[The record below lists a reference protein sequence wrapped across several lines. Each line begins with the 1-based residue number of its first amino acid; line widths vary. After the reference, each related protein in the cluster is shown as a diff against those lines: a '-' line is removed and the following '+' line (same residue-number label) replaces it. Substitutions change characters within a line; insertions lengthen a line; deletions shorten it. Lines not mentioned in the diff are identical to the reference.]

1 MTDATPSFEQLLKNL
16 DQAMFADRHRLRRQL
31 HDLRKKAGDAPIDA
45 ERLAQWLERFQ
56 ASVAKVE
63 ARRRSVP
70 VMRYDDSLPIAA
82 KRDEIKAA
90 LEKHQV
96 LVIAGETG
104 SGKTTQLPKICLEIG
119 RGVHGL
125 IGHTQPRRLAARSVA
140 TRVAEEIGTPLGELV
155 GYQVRF
161 EDQSKDSSLI
171 KLMTD
176 GILLAETQHD
186 RFLEKYDTIIV
197 DEAHERSLN
206 IDFLL
211 GYLKT
216 LLPRRPDLKVIITSA
231 TIDLERFSQH
241 FNGAPIVEVSGR
253 TYPVETWYRPL
264 SAEVDEDGNR
274 VEDDLTV
281 DQGILAALDEIDAH
295 EKSIGKR
302 PGDVLVFLPGER
314 EIRDAAEVLRKANL
328 KFTEVLPLYARL
340 TPAEQQK
347 IFQPRP
353 GRKIVLATNVAETS
367 LTVPGIRYVIDSG
380 TARISRYSYRAKVQ
394 RLPIEAVSQASA
406 NQRKGRCGRVEPGI
420 CIRLY
425 SEEDFL
431 GRPEFTDPEILRT
444 NLAAVILQM
453 LHLRLGQI
461 EDFPFIEP
469 PDGKAISDG
478 FNLLQE
484 LSAVNRENQL
494 TPLGRQLARLPIDPR
509 LGRMLL
515 EAAKL
520 GSMAEVLIV
529 ASALSVQDVRERP
542 ADRQQQADQAH
553 AQWKDPDSD
562 FAALINLWRG
572 FEEQRQAL
580 GSNALRTWCR
590 KNFLNYLRLREWRD
604 AHRQLTLIV
613 RELKLDAQLRA
624 ERERKGAEA
633 TARGQDRSHKG
644 TDTPRGSGLDR
655 EEGGTGAKDRG
666 QDRSNK
672 GTDTPRGSGLDH
684 DEGSAGAK
692 DRGQDRSNKGTSAR
706 GSGLDRE
713 ERNAAAEDRGQDHS
727 HKGANTRRGSGLD
740 REEGPAGGKDRGQ
753 DHSHKGTDTLCGSG
767 LDREEGSAETKAD
780 TGQKDRAHA
789 EGPVRTTD
797 KRVNAKLVQQAEASE
812 AAVRAKSYAAVHK
825 AILSGLLS
833 QVGHK
838 TEEGDFLGARQ
849 RRFWVHPS
857 SVIGRKKPNWIMA
870 AELVETTKLFARM
883 VAKIEPDWIEPL
895 AKHLIKT
902 NHFEPHWEKKRGQV
916 VAFEQVT
923 LYGMIVVA
931 RRPVHFGPIDPPAAR
946 ELFIREGLVRGEIH
960 SRAKALTANRE
971 LLELFD
977 ELEAKARRRDII
989 ADEDTLFAYY
999 DARLPQDI
1007 YQTASFETW
1016 YKRES
1021 AKNPQL
1027 LVMRD
1032 EDVLARDAS
1041 EVTAAQYPDHL
1052 RIGELQLPLEYHF
1065 EPNHPRDGVTLR
1077 VPAPLLPQL
1086 RAERLAWL
1094 VPGLIEAKAVALVRN
1109 LPKAIRKNFVPVPDF
1124 VKAALSK
1131 ITFGEGALPD
1141 ALGRELLRM
1150 TGARVPD
1157 EAWAEAALGLES
1169 HLKMNI
1175 EVVDARGK
1183 FLGEGR
1189 DLAELTARFSEAS
1202 QAALAPPQQ
1211 KAEQKPVE
1219 AKGFAQVAEKAQAK
1233 MAGLSMT
1240 VYPALVEENAVV
1252 KEGRFPT
1259 QAEADYQHR
1268 RALQRLLLQQLAEPA
1283 KYLRNKLPGL
1293 TELALLYRDMG
1304 KVDALVE
1311 DILLASLD
1319 SCILDGEAQLP
1330 RDGAALA
1337 SLAERKR
1344 GDWATHA
1351 ERLARLTL
1359 DILKLWHGLQ
1369 KRFKGKIDLAQAVA
1383 LNDIK
1388 AQLGNLIYPGFVRE
1402 TPTEWLKEY
1411 PRYLK
1416 TIEQR
1421 FEKIGAQLQRD
1432 RVWSGEL
1439 AGYWEQYQA
1448 RLNKHQQE
1456 GKRDPELA
1464 LYRWMLEEYRVS
1476 LWAQQLGT
1484 KMAVSDKRLNKQ
1496 WSQVEA

>member
-1 MTDATPSFEQLLKNL
+1 MTDATPAIDTLLKNL
-16 DQAMFADRHRLRRQL
+16 DQALFADRHRLRRQL
-31 HDLRKKAGDAPIDA
+31 HELRKQPDEAK
-45 ERLAQWLERFQ
+45 LTQWLERFQ

-63 ARRRSVP
+63 ARRQSVP
-70 VMRYDDSLPIAA
+70 RIRYDDSLPIAA

-186 RFLEKYDTIIV
+186 RFLERYDTIIV

-211 GYLKT
+211 GFLKT

-231 TIDLERFSQH
+231 TIDLQRFSEH
-241 FNGAPIVEVSGR
+241 FDGAPIVEVSGR

-264 SAEVDEDGNR
+264 AAEIDEDGNR

-281 DQGILAALDEIDAH
+281 DQGILAALDEITAH
-295 EKSIGKR
+295 EQNVGKR

-453 LHLRLGQI
+453 LHLRLGDIQ
-461 EDFPFIEP
+461 DFPFIEP

-494 TPLGRQLARLPIDPR
+494 TPMGRQLARLPIDPR

-515 EAAKL
+515 EAAQQ
-520 GSMAEVLIV
+520 GSLAEVLIV

-542 ADRQQQADQAH
+542 ADRQQAADQAH

-572 FEEQRQAL
+572 FEEKRQEL
-580 GSNALRTWCR
+580 GSNPLRTWCR

-604 AHRQLTLIV
+604 AHRQLTLIA
-613 RELKLDAQLRA
+613 RELKL
-624 ERERKGAEA
+624 
-633 TARGQDRSHKG
+633 
-644 TDTPRGSGLDR
+644 GSG
-655 EEGGTGAKDRG
+655 
-666 QDRSNK
+666 RSA
-672 GTDTPRGSGLDH
+672 DGSGQPPHADKARRVEDGEASSAL
-684 DEGSAGAK
+684 SAGASTQPAPTK
-692 DRGQDRSNKGTSAR
+692 D
-706 GSGLDRE
+706 
-713 ERNAAAEDRGQDHS
+713 
-727 HKGANTRRGSGLD
+727 
-740 REEGPAGGKDRGQ
+740 
-753 DHSHKGTDTLCGSG
+753 
-767 LDREEGSAETKAD
+767 TK
-780 TGQKDRAHA
+780 
-789 EGPVRTTD
+789 
-797 KRVNAKLVQQAEASE
+797 VNVILRQQAEASE
-812 AAVRAKSYAAVHK
+812 AAQKAKSYASVHK
-825 AILSGLLS
+825 AILAGLLS
-833 QVGHK
+833 QIGNK

-849 RRFWVHPS
+849 RRFWVHPGS
-857 SVIGRKKPNWIMA
+857 SIGRKKPNWLMA

-895 AKHLIKT
+895 AGHLIKK

-916 VAFEQVT
+916 VAYEQVT
-923 LYGMIVVA
+923 LYGMIVVG
-931 RRPVHFGPIDPPAAR
+931 RRPVHYGPIDPPAAR
-946 ELFIREGLVRGEIH
+946 ELFIREGLVRGEMH
-960 SRAKALTANRE
+960 SRARALSANRE
-971 LLELFD
+971 LLERLD
-977 ELEAKARRRDII
+977 ELEAKARRRDIL
-989 ADEDTLFAYY
+989 ADEETLFDYY
-999 DARLPQDI
+999 DARLPADI
-1007 YQTASFETW
+1007 YQTASFENW

-1027 LVMRD
+1027 LIMRE
-1032 EDVLARDAS
+1032 EDVLAREAS
-1041 EVTAAQYPDHL
+1041 EVTAAQYPDYL

-1086 RAERLAWL
+1086 RSERLDWL
-1094 VPGLIEAKAVALVRN
+1094 VPGLLETKAVALVRN
-1109 LPKAIRKNFVPVPDF
+1109 LPKALRKNFVPVPDF
-1124 VKAALSK
+1124 VGAALAK
-1131 ITFGEGALPD
+1131 IAFGEGSLPE

-1150 TGARVPD
+1150 TGARVSD
-1157 EAWAEAALGLES
+1157 DAWAEAAAGLES

-1189 DLAELTARFSEAS
+1189 DLAELTARFAEAS

-1240 VYPALVEENAVV
+1240 VYPALVEEAGVV

-1259 QAEADYQHR
+1259 QAEAEWQHR

-1293 TELALLYRDMG
+1293 TELGLLYRDMG
-1304 KVDALVE
+1304 KVDGLVE

-1344 GDWATHA
+1344 GDWTAHA

-1359 DILKLWHGLQ
+1359 EILKHWHGLQ

-1388 AQLGNLIYPGFVRE
+1388 AQLGNLVYPGFVRE
-1402 TPTEWLKEY
+1402 TPAEWLKEY

-1416 TIEQR
+1416 AIEQR

-1439 AGYWEQYQA
+1439 AGYWEQYQT
-1448 RLNKHQQE
+1448 RLNKHLQE
-1456 GKRDPELA
+1456 GKRDAELA

-1484 KMAVSDKRLNKQ
+1484 RMAVSDKRLNKQ
-1496 WSQVEA
+1496 WSQVEP

>member
-1 MTDATPSFEQLLKNL
+1 MTDATPAFDQLLKNL
-16 DQAMFADRHRLRRQL
+16 DQAMYADRHRLRRQL
-31 HDLRKKAGDAPIDA
+31 HDLRKKVGDAPLED
-45 ERLAQWLERFQ
+45 ERLAQWLERFH
-56 ASVAKVE
+56 ASAAKAE
-63 ARRRSVP
+63 ARRQSVP
-70 VMRYDDSLPIAA
+70 TMRYDDSLPIAA
-82 KRDEIKAA
+82 KREEIKAA

-186 RFLEKYDTIIV
+186 RFLERYDTIIV

-231 TIDLERFSQH
+231 TIDLQRFSEH

-253 TYPVETWYRPL
+253 TFPVETWYRPL
-264 SAEVDEDGNR
+264 AAETDEDGNR

-281 DQGILAALDEIDAH
+281 DQGILASLDEIEAH

-347 IFQPRP
+347 IFRP
-353 GRKIVLATNVAETS
+353 AAGRKIVLATNVAETS

-469 PDGKAISDG
+469 PDGRAISDG

-515 EAAKL
+515 EAAQL

-562 FAALINLWRG
+562 FAALINIWRG

-580 GSNALRTWCR
+580 GSNPLRTWCR

-613 RELKLDAQLRA
+613 RELKLNDNANNRRSQLAADHAKPAQTAAPRRVEDGEASSTDRPALTKDKKVNVKLA
-624 ERERKGAEA
+624 E
-633 TARGQDRSHKG
+633 
-644 TDTPRGSGLDR
+644 
-655 EEGGTGAKDRG
+655 
-666 QDRSNK
+666 
-672 GTDTPRGSGLDH
+672 
-684 DEGSAGAK
+684 
-692 DRGQDRSNKGTSAR
+692 
-706 GSGLDRE
+706 
-713 ERNAAAEDRGQDHS
+713 
-727 HKGANTRRGSGLD
+727 
-740 REEGPAGGKDRGQ
+740 
-753 DHSHKGTDTLCGSG
+753 
-767 LDREEGSAETKAD
+767 
-780 TGQKDRAHA
+780 
-789 EGPVRTTD
+789 
-797 KRVNAKLVQQAEASE
+797 QAEANE
-812 AAVRAKSYAAVHK
+812 AAQKAKSYAAVHK

-946 ELFIREGLVRGEIH
+946 ELFIREGLVRGEMH

-999 DARLPQDI
+999 DARVPQDI
-1007 YQTASFETW
+1007 YQTASFESW

-1021 AKNPQL
+1021 VNDPQL
-1027 LVMRD
+1027 LIMRD

-1041 EVTAAQYPDHL
+1041 EVTAAMYPDHL

-1086 RAERLAWL
+1086 RSERLGWL

-1131 ITFGEGALPD
+1131 VSFAEGALPE

-1157 EAWAEAALGLES
+1157 EAWAEAAAGLES

-1189 DLAELTARFSEAS
+1189 DLAELTARFNEAS

-1240 VYPALVEENAVV
+1240 VYPALVEEGGVV

-1304 KVDALVE
+1304 KIDALVE

-1388 AQLGNLIYPGFVRE
+1388 AQLGNLVYPGFVRE
-1402 TPTEWLKEY
+1402 TPGEWLKEY

-1416 TIEQR
+1416 AVEQR

-1448 RLNKHQQE
+1448 RLKKHQQE
-1456 GKRDPELA
+1456 GKRDPELV

>member
-1 MTDATPSFEQLLKNL
+1 MTDATPAIDTLLKNL
-16 DQAMFADRHRLRRQL
+16 DQALFADRHRLRRQL
-31 HDLRKKAGDAPIDA
+31 HELRKKPDEAK
-45 ERLAQWLERFQ
+45 LAQWLERFQ

-70 VMRYDDSLPIAA
+70 SIRYDDSLPIAA

-186 RFLEKYDTIIV
+186 RFLERYDTIIV

-211 GYLKT
+211 GFLKT

-231 TIDLERFSQH
+231 TIDLQRFSEH
-241 FNGAPIVEVSGR
+241 FDGAPIVEVSGR

-264 SAEVDEDGNR
+264 AAEIDEDGNR

-281 DQGILAALDEIDAH
+281 DQGILAALDEITAH
-295 EKSIGKR
+295 EQSVGKR

-453 LHLRLGQI
+453 LHLRLGDIQ
-461 EDFPFIEP
+461 DFPFIEP

-515 EAAKL
+515 EAAQQ
-520 GSMAEVLIV
+520 GSLAEVLIV

-542 ADRQQQADQAH
+542 ADRQQAADQAH

-572 FEEQRQAL
+572 FEEKRQEL
-580 GSNALRTWCR
+580 GSNPLRTWCR

-604 AHRQLTLIV
+604 AHRQLTLIA
-613 RELKLDAQLRA
+613 RELKLGSGKSVDGSGQPPYADKARRVEDGEA
-624 ERERKGAEA
+624 SSTRPAGASVQPA
-633 TARGQDRSHKG
+633 PT
-644 TDTPRGSGLDR
+644 TDT
-655 EEGGTGAKDRG
+655 K
-666 QDRSNK
+666 
-672 GTDTPRGSGLDH
+672 
-684 DEGSAGAK
+684 
-692 DRGQDRSNKGTSAR
+692 
-706 GSGLDRE
+706 
-713 ERNAAAEDRGQDHS
+713 
-727 HKGANTRRGSGLD
+727 
-740 REEGPAGGKDRGQ
+740 
-753 DHSHKGTDTLCGSG
+753 
-767 LDREEGSAETKAD
+767 
-780 TGQKDRAHA
+780 
-789 EGPVRTTD
+789 
-797 KRVNAKLVQQAEASE
+797 VNVILRQQAEASE
-812 AAVRAKSYAAVHK
+812 AAQKAKSYAAVHK
-825 AILSGLLS
+825 AILAGLLS
-833 QVGHK
+833 QVGNK

-857 SVIGRKKPNWIMA
+857 SVIGRKKPNWLMA

-895 AKHLIKT
+895 AGHLIKK

-916 VAFEQVT
+916 VAYEQVT
-923 LYGMIVVA
+923 LYGMIVVG
-931 RRPVHFGPIDPPAAR
+931 RRPVHYGPIDPPAAR
-946 ELFIREGLVRGEIH
+946 ELFIREGLVRGEMH
-960 SRAKALTANRE
+960 SRARALSANRE
-971 LLELFD
+971 LLERLD
-977 ELEAKARRRDII
+977 ELEAKARRRDIL
-989 ADEDTLFAYY
+989 ADEETLFDYY
-999 DARLPQDI
+999 DARLPADI
-1007 YQTASFETW
+1007 YQTASFENW

-1021 AKNPQL
+1021 AKDSQL
-1027 LVMRD
+1027 LIMRE
-1032 EDVLARDAS
+1032 EDVLAREAS
-1041 EVTAAQYPDHL
+1041 EVTAAQYPDYL
-1052 RIGELQLPLEYHF
+1052 RIGELQLSLEYHF

-1086 RAERLAWL
+1086 RSERLDWL
-1094 VPGLIEAKAVALVRN
+1094 VPGLLQTKAVALVRN
-1109 LPKAIRKNFVPVPDF
+1109 LPKALRKNFVPVPDF
-1124 VKAALSK
+1124 VGAALAK
-1131 ITFGEGALPD
+1131 ISFGEGSLPE

-1150 TGARVPD
+1150 TGARVSD
-1157 EAWAEAALGLES
+1157 DAWAEAAAGLEN

-1189 DLAELTARFSEAS
+1189 DLAELTARFAEAS

-1240 VYPALVEENAVV
+1240 VYPALVEEAGVV

-1293 TELALLYRDMG
+1293 TELGLLYRDMG

-1344 GDWATHA
+1344 GDWAAHA

-1359 DILKLWHGLQ
+1359 EILKHWHGLQ

-1388 AQLGNLIYPGFVRE
+1388 AQLGNLVYPGFVRE
-1402 TPTEWLKEY
+1402 TPADWLKEY

-1416 TIEQR
+1416 AIEQR

-1448 RLNKHQQE
+1448 RLKKHLQE
-1456 GKRDPELA
+1456 GKRDAELA

>member
-1 MTDATPSFEQLLKNL
+1 MTDATPAFAHLLKNL
-16 DQAMFADRHRLRRQL
+16 DQAMYADRHRLRRQL
-31 HDLRKKAGDAPIDA
+31 HDLRKKAGDTPIEEA
-45 ERLAQWLERFQ
+45 HLAQWLERFQ
-56 ASVAKVE
+56 ASAAKAE
-63 ARRRSVP
+63 ARRQSVP
-70 VMRYDDSLPIAA
+70 AMRYDDSLPIAA

-104 SGKTTQLPKICLEIG
+104 SGKTTQLPKICLEMG

-186 RFLEKYDTIIV
+186 RFLERYDTIIV

-231 TIDLERFSQH
+231 TIDLERFSEH

-253 TYPVETWYRPL
+253 TYPVESWYRPL
-264 SAEVDEDGNR
+264 AAETDEDGNR
-274 VEDDLTV
+274 VEDDLTI
-281 DQGILAALDEIDAH
+281 DQGILVALDEIEAH
-295 EKSIGKR
+295 EKSVGQR

-328 KFTEVLPLYARL
+328 RFTEVLPLYARL

-347 IFQPRP
+347 IFRP
-353 GRKIVLATNVAETS
+353 AAGRKIVLATNVAETS

-469 PDGKAISDG
+469 PDGRAISDG

-515 EAAKL
+515 EAAQL

-580 GSNALRTWCR
+580 GSNPLRTWCR

-613 RELKLDAQLRA
+613 RELKL
-624 ERERKGAEA
+624 GAGKA
-633 TARGQDRSHKG
+633 VD
-644 TDTPRGSGLDR
+644 GSGHPPY
-655 EEGGTGAKDRG
+655 EKPGV
-666 QDRSNK
+666 RSNRRVED
-672 GTDTPRGSGLDH
+672 GEASSTRSTEAASQLAPT
-684 DEGSAGAK
+684 K
-692 DRGQDRSNKGTSAR
+692 DK
-706 GSGLDRE
+706 
-713 ERNAAAEDRGQDHS
+713 
-727 HKGANTRRGSGLD
+727 K
-740 REEGPAGGKDRGQ
+740 
-753 DHSHKGTDTLCGSG
+753 
-767 LDREEGSAETKAD
+767 
-780 TGQKDRAHA
+780 
-789 EGPVRTTD
+789 
-797 KRVNAKLVQQAEASE
+797 VNVKLAQQAEASE
-812 AAVRAKSYAAVHK
+812 AAQKAKGYAAVHK
-825 AILSGLLS
+825 AILAGLLS

-946 ELFIREGLVRGEIH
+946 ELFIREGLVRGEMH

-977 ELEAKARRRDII
+977 ELEAKARRLDII

-999 DARLPQDI
+999 DARVPQDI
-1007 YQTASFETW
+1007 YQTASFENW

-1021 AKNPQL
+1021 AKDPQL

-1041 EVTAAQYPDHL
+1041 EVTAAMYPDHL
-1052 RIGELQLPLEYHF
+1052 RIGELQLSLEYHF

-1086 RAERLAWL
+1086 RSERLDWL

-1131 ITFGEGALPD
+1131 ITFGEGALPE

-1150 TGARVPD
+1150 TGARVSD
-1157 EAWAEAALGLES
+1157 EAWAAAATGLES

-1189 DLAELTARFSEAS
+1189 DLAELTARFNEAS

-1240 VYPALVEENAVV
+1240 VYPALVEEGGVV

-1259 QAEADYQHR
+1259 QAEAEYQHR

-1304 KVDALVE
+1304 KIDALVE

-1319 SCILDGEAQLP
+1319 SCILSDEPQLP
-1330 RDGAALA
+1330 RDGASLA

-1344 GDWATHA
+1344 GDWASHA

-1359 DILKLWHGLQ
+1359 EILKHWHGLQ

-1388 AQLGNLIYPGFVRE
+1388 AQLGNLVYPGFVRE
-1402 TPTEWLKEY
+1402 TPAEWLKEL

-1416 TIEQR
+1416 AVEQR

-1448 RLNKHQQE
+1448 RLKKHQQE
-1456 GKRDPELA
+1456 GKRDPELT

-1484 KMAVSDKRLNKQ
+1484 KMAASDKRLNKQ
-1496 WSQVEA
+1496 WSHVEA